1 LEKGPKSFWATSDR
15 VVDESERWV
24 THYDHEPSLA
34 VEAEIIHA
42 CGRGQLPLPVADE
55 MELWEIAAYLGLHRI
70 ETVGQ
75 RDQREI
81 VETKAAYWEETRE
94 ARSAKV
100 NDYATQRRE
109 AKIRRQQEKARQR
122 EGRVEVVGGTQ

>member
-1 LEKGPKSFWATSDR
+1 
-15 VVDESERWV
+15 
-24 THYDHEPSLA
+24 
-34 VEAEIIHA
+34 
-42 CGRGQLPLPVADE
+42 